1 MPPGAGWGMTRSAAQ
16 EILHEYGRTSLPYT
30 VLVPSARYG
39 LYALA
44 KLLMRPGEVVALSP
58 LTCRTVVHSFLRAGV
73 RPCFLDVEVGSG
85 NVDVECL
92 ALRRLEMV
100 RAIVTT
106 NLYGNPDRT
115 PEIRRIARDRGWL
128 LIEDCAHVLRT
139 GIGGRWI
146 GTLGDAAVFS
156 FRKYFGVTGGVVAT
170 ADARMGE
177 EVAKLVAA
185 ECTCPARMR
194 SSGRRV
200 QYWLELH
207 APDSVA
213 RVADRCGR
221 WVSRIAAP
229 RRLAPETGG
238 SAGDGDSRFFE
249 LPDSASLL
257 RAAASLRALPRLV
270 EERERQAQTLLQRCG
285 LRAGVSSAAD
295 CVTHFAL
302 PFLTPERDIGLRRL
316 AEAGVQTYYLYPPLH
331 SVFSEEA
338 AGMPLDEGRVAYW
351 SRRVLP
357 VRLGYRPEMESRL
370 ISCLEGLASDQPSS
384 ELAPVRDCSIF

>member
-1 MPPGAGWGMTRSAAQ
+1 MK
-16 EILHEYGRTSLPYT
+16 EILHEYSRSSLPYT

-44 KLLMRPGEVVALSP
+44 KLLLRPGDVVALSP

-73 RPCFLDVEVGSG
+73 RPCFLDVEAESG
-85 NVDVECL
+85 NLDVECL
-92 ALRRLEMV
+92 ALRRLERV

-146 GTLGDAAVFS
+146 GTMGDAAVFS

-177 EVAKLVAA
+177 EVTKLVAA
-185 ECTCPARMR
+185 ECTRPAGMR
-194 SSGRRV
+194 DTGKRL

-207 APDSVA
+207 APERVA
-213 RVADRCGR
+213 RVAGR
-221 WVSRIAAP
+221 WGRCVSRIAAP
-229 RRLAPETGG
+229 RGAAPETGV
-238 SAGDGDSRFFE
+238 SVGDGDPRFFA
-249 LPDSASLL
+249 LPDSASIL
-257 RAAASLRALPRLV
+257 RAAASLRTLPRLV
-270 EERERQAQTLLQRCG
+270 EERARQAQTLLDRCG

-295 CVTHFAL
+295 CATYFAL
-302 PFLTPERDIGLRRL
+302 PFLTPERDQGLRRL
-316 AEAGVQTYYLYPPLH
+316 AEAGVQTNYLYPPLH

-338 AGMPLDEGRVAYW
+338 AGMPLDEGRVAHW
-351 SRRVLP
+351 SRHVLP

-370 ISCLEGLASDQPSS
+370 IACLEGLASDQPSS